1 MALVKLGKSVGHAD
15 LHSTAQ
21 ALLSVDMS
29 QTLLALGYLTDLDK
43 TSLCFVPF
51 SLDFGFPV
59 TGATRTVLS
68 PELVSIFVGS
78 LLNSS
83 LANRANDHV
92 KLVSITSNATS
103 MVLRPSVLSAKYFST
118 ILALEWH
125 EITLAALR

>member
-1 MALVKLGKSVGHAD
+1 MS
-15 LHSTAQ
+15 Q
-21 ALLSVDMS
+21 ALF
-29 QTLLALGYLTDLDK
+29 ALGCLADLDK

-51 SLDFGFPV
+51 SLDLGFSL
-59 TGATRTVLS
+59 TGTTRTVLS

-92 KLVSITSNATS
+92 KLVSITSYAAS
-103 MVLRPSVLSAKYFST
+103 MVGGPPVRSAKYFST

-125 EITLAALR
+125 EITLAALS